1 MTTDNVVEVLLE
13 VSNTH
18 VADMETVIL
27 HWRSLQSKY

>member
-13 VSNTH
+13 VTH